1 MSDEEF
7 AETARM
13 ANGSDLTECI
23 GDISRENAA
32 ERLRQG
38 KIEAENRVISVI
50 MNALDDYQ
58 ERLVKDAKQR
68 IRASVTVQE
77 LKYQTEKLIEE
88 INTLYIDQS
97 MKLEDLKKRIPY
109 HWKIQTGKR
118 GDAKA
123 ACVAYVDARDVMD
136 LLDSVV
142 GPGGWSDTYIPL
154 DPSCKNVQCTI
165 SLKIENEWVTKQ
177 DVGTASDMDPEK
189 GAYSDAFKRAAVKW
203 GIGRFLYDLDIEW
216 VALNAD
222 GKPIDENGQ
231 RIYNLTQF
239 IESRQAKKIPSQQ
252 QTVARQA
259 QSVPTTKTCNVCNKP
274 HSGPY
279 TTCIDCYRAKQQVN

>member
-68 IRASVTVQE
+68 IRASVTVQD

-88 INTLYIDQS
+88 INTLYID
-97 MKLEDLKKRIPY
+97 
-109 HWKIQTGKR
+109 
-118 GDAKA
+118 
-123 ACVAYVDARDVMD
+123 
-136 LLDSVV
+136 
-142 GPGGWSDTYIPL
+142 
-154 DPSCKNVQCTI
+154 
-165 SLKIENEWVTKQ
+165 
-177 DVGTASDMDPEK
+177 
-189 GAYSDAFKRAAVKW
+189 
-203 GIGRFLYDLDIEW
+203 
-216 VALNAD
+216 
-222 GKPIDENGQ
+222 
-231 RIYNLTQF
+231 
-239 IESRQAKKIPSQQ
+239 
-252 QTVARQA
+252 
-259 QSVPTTKTCNVCNKP
+259 
-274 HSGPY
+274 
-279 TTCIDCYRAKQQVN
+279 